1 MSAKGQIDMEMTIKI
16 NGMTEPKGHQFE
28 PLLVSWIV
36 TDAIGKSQAHA
47 EVSVA
52 IDADFEAVV
61 WSETGKLAATGTKVD
76 LVLQPRTQYFVKVAV
91 EDELGNLGVGRTHFE
106 TGKMDEAWEAEWIG
120 TPVDYPHHP
129 ILTTAFAADKPV
141 AKAMLYMSGVGLYEA
156 YLNGEKLTD
165 EVLTPFLNDYRSLI
179 QAQTYD
185 VTVHVQATNE
195 FAILLGNGWYKGRY
209 GLESHADYFGN
220 QFAAIAELHLTFA
233 DGSMQVVKTDEEWQ
247 YRASNILASGIYDG
261 ETIDE
266 LYWSDKPNPWQPVV
280 AVAIE
285 PSKLQDRI
293 SPPLLIQE
301 EVAVVQI
308 LTSPAGETILDMG
321 QNFSGWLRFE
331 YDFASGTEI
340 RLEFGEILQNGNF
353 YNENYGTATGGFT
366 YRSDG
371 QKKTVMPHFT
381 YFGFRYVRVSGWEG
395 EIKPEQFSGLAI
407 YSDLEQTGSI
417 ETGHAKLN
425 RLYQNTVWS
434 QKSNFIDMPTDCP
447 QRAERLGWTGDAQVY
462 APTASYHMDTRA
474 FYRKYLLDMRQE
486 QLQMD
491 GSIPNYMPSMGSNGG
506 AAIWGDAATI
516 LPMTLVQMY
525 GASEELALHYPLMKD
540 WVDWN
545 IRQVTQHKGSAAG
558 VLDFGFQFGDWLG
571 LDGATP
577 SSFKGGTDDAYIA
590 TVYYCHSLELLA
602 EAAALLGK
610 EADARLYRELA
621 DRVRGIVLHEYFT
634 PAGRLSV
641 DTQAAYI
648 VALEFGIFRDK
659 EMILKQFL
667 KRLEKDLYQIKCG
680 FAGAPLL
687 CQVLAENGL
696 VDLAYEFL
704 LTEDYPGWLYAV
716 NQGATTIWERWN
728 SVLEDGSMNP
738 AGMNSLN
745 HYSYGSVMEFV
756 YQSVV
761 GIMPDGYGFSKVKLA
776 PQLHA
781 QLKFVKGCYAS
792 TAGTYVS
799 EWEILED
806 GQVHCHFEVPFDGTA
821 TIVLPNSDEQEQVVG
836 AGVYDYTYRPN
847 RDFRHLYD
855 EDTRM
860 SKVMRDEAAFAAV
873 REAAPR
879 IGEFLARADKA
890 QQNMTLKQLSG
901 LFYTGITPEMAAAA
915 LERLKAFRA

>member
-1 MSAKGQIDMEMTIKI
+1 MKITIKI
-16 NGMTEPKGHQFE
+16 NGLTEPKGYQFE

-36 TDAIGKSQAHA
+36 TDAIGKSQKKT
-47 EVSVA
+47 EVTVA
-52 IDADFEAVV
+52 KDADFEEVV
-61 WSETGKLAATGTKVD
+61 WVKAGALVATGTKVD
-76 LVLQPRTQYFVKVAV
+76 LDLRPRTQYFVKITV
-91 EDELGNLGVGRTHFE
+91 EDEIGNLGEGITHFE
-106 TGKMDEAWEAEWIG
+106 TGKMDEAWEAQWIG
-120 TPVDYPHHP
+120 TPAGYPYHP
-129 ILTTAFAADKPV
+129 ILSTDFAAEKPV
-141 AKAMLYMSGVGLYEA
+141 KKAMLYMSGVGLYET
-156 YLNGEKLTD
+156 YLNGEKVTD

-185 VTVHVQATNE
+185 VTGLVQETNDFE
-195 FAILLGNGWYKGRY
+195 ILLGNGWYKGRY
-209 GLESHADYFGN
+209 GLESQTDYFGD
-220 QFAAIAELHLTFA
+220 QFAAIAELHLMFE
-233 DGSMQVVKTDEEWQ
+233 DGSTQVVKTDEEWQ

-266 LYWSDKPNPWQPVV
+266 LHWNAKANPLQPVV
-280 AVAIE
+280 EVAIDQ
-285 PSKLQDRI
+285 SKLQDRI

-301 EVAVVQI
+301 EVEVAQI

-321 QNFSGWLRFE
+321 QNFAGWLSFE
-331 YDFASGTEI
+331 ADFPAGTKI
-340 RLEFGEILQNGNF
+340 HLEFGEILQNGNF
-353 YNENYGTATGGFT
+353 YNENYGTATDGFT
-366 YRSDG
+366 FVSDG
-371 QKKTVMPHFT
+371 RKKMVMPHFT
-381 YFGFRYVRVSGWEG
+381 YFGFRYVRVSGWVG
-395 EIKPEQFSGLAI
+395 EIKSELFKGLAI
-407 YSDLEQTGSI
+407 YSDLQQTGFI
-417 ETGHAKLN
+417 ETGHEKLN
-425 RLYQNTVWS
+425 RLYQNTLWS
-434 QKSNFIDMPTDCP
+434 QKSNFLDMPTDCP

-474 FYRKYLLDMRQE
+474 FYRKFLIDMRQE
-486 QLQMD
+486 QLKMD

-516 LPMTLVQMY
+516 IPMTLVQMY
-525 GASEELALHYPLMKD
+525 GESEELALHYPLMKD
-540 WVDWN
+540 WVEWN
-545 IRQVTQHKGSAAG
+545 IRQVTQHKGAAAG
-558 VLDFGFQFGDWLG
+558 LVDFGFQFGDWLG

-602 EAAALLGK
+602 EAAELLGK
-610 EADARLYRELA
+610 EADARKYRELA
-621 DRVRGIVLHEYFT
+621 DQVRAVILHEYFT

-648 VALEFGIFRDK
+648 VALKFGIYRDK
-659 EMILKQFL
+659 AMLLQQFNSRLK
-667 KRLEKDLYQIKCG
+667 KDLYQIKCG

-696 VDLAYEFL
+696 VELAYEFL

-728 SVLEDGSMNP
+728 SVLADGSMNP

-761 GIMPDGYGFSKVKLA
+761 GISPAGYGFSKVRLA
-776 PQLHA
+776 PELHA
-781 QLKFVKGCYAS
+781 QLKFVKGRYES

-821 TIVLPNSDEQEQVVG
+821 TIVLPNSNEEEKVVG
-836 AGVYDYTYRPN
+836 AGVYDYTYWPT
-847 RDFRHLYD
+847 RDFRYLYD
-855 EDTRM
+855 EHTRM
-860 SKVMRDEAAFAAV
+860 SKVMRDDEAFAAV

-879 IGEFLARADKA
+879 IGEFLDRADKA
-890 QQNMTLKQLSG
+890 QQNMTLKELSG
-901 LFYTGITPEMAAAA
+901 LFYTGISAEMAEAA
-915 LERLKAFRA
+915 LEKLKAFKA